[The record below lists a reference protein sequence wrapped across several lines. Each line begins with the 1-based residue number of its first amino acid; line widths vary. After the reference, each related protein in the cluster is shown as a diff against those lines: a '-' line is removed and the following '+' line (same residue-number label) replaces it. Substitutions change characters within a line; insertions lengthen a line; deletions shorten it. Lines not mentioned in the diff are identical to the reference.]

1 MMRLRFG
8 YPWHMR
14 EGGSTMHEWFCGS
27 TAFHCLRT
35 PPQVKSL
42 YPLFPDIGF
51 PAGKRQIKLDYN
63 NSAGWA
69 NVLGPLP
76 LHAIVR
82 DPQLRRPSLVVK
94 PRVWTGDLPAGAFY
108 DDEDLG
114 ITYASPAFT
123 VFTMASQL
131 SITQM
136 IMAMY
141 ELTGSWSIYR
151 PNREIQIQIDHMEN
165 TRLAWVGGWQQV
177 RTTRGLATSLWKRG
191 PLITTHELLA
201 FARGIS
207 GMRNAQKY
215 LRAAARVQGNTASPL
230 EARLSMLLSL
240 PPREGGEGFPPFF
253 ANYRI
258 AYSHT
263 AATLAGKH
271 TCYADIFFPATET
284 HPAIDVE
291 CHGHSV
297 HDGDAQGGV
306 DANRSLALQHMGIE
320 VIHVTHEQLADIDRF
335 EAFCDHLAARLR
347 FKRRSK
353 TEAMLNRR
361 DTLRSEL
368 FGSWET
374 LGGGLAVT

>member
-1 MMRLRFG
+1 MMWPRFG

-14 EGGSTMHEWFCGS
+14 EGGGTMHEWFCGP
-27 TAFHCLRT
+27 TAFYCLRT

-207 GMRNAQKY
+207 GMRNAQKH

>member
-1 MMRLRFG
+1 
-8 YPWHMR
+8 
-14 EGGSTMHEWFCGS
+14 MHEWFCGS

-108 DDEDLG
+108 DYEDLG

-123 VFTMASQL
+123 VFTMAPQL

-141 ELTGSWSIYR
+141 ELTGLWGIYR
-151 PNREIQIQIDHMEN
+151 PNQEIQTQIDHMEN

-240 PPREGGEGFPPFF
+240 PPREGGEGFPPFLPTTVSPIRTRRPRSP
-253 ANYRI
+253 ASTRAMRI
-258 AYSHT
+258 SSFRPP
-263 AATLAGKH
+263 KP
-271 TCYADIFFPATET
+271 I
-284 HPAIDVE
+284 
-291 CHGHSV
+291 
-297 HDGDAQGGV
+297 
-306 DANRSLALQHMGIE
+306 
-320 VIHVTHEQLADIDRF
+320 
-335 EAFCDHLAARLR
+335 
-347 FKRRSK
+347 RRS
-353 TEAMLNRR
+353 TSNVMVTACTTGMRR
-361 DTLRSEL
+361 VASTPIAVLRS
-368 FGSWET
+368 SIW
-374 LGGGLAVT
+374 ASR

>member
-1 MMRLRFG
+1 MMWLRFG

-14 EGGSTMHEWFCGS
+14 EGGGTMHEWFCGP
-27 TAFHCLRT
+27 TAFYCLRT

-42 YPLFPDIGF
+42 YPLFPDIGL

-253 ANYRI
+253 ANHRI

-320 VIHVTHEQLADIDRF
+320 VIPVTHEQLADIDRF

-361 DTLRSEL
+361 DALRSEL

-374 LGGGLAVT
+374 LGGGLTVA

>member
-1 MMRLRFG
+1 
-8 YPWHMR
+8 
-14 EGGSTMHEWFCGS
+14 MHEWFCGS
-27 TAFHCLRT
+27 TAFYCLRT

-94 PRVWTGDLPAGAFY
+94 PRVWTGDLPAGAFH

-151 PNREIQIQIDHMEN
+151 PNREIQIQIDHIEN

-297 HDGDAQGGV
+297 HDGNAQGGV

>member
-1 MMRLRFG
+1 MMWPRFG

-14 EGGSTMHEWFCGS
+14 EGGGTMHEWFCGP
-27 TAFHCLRT
+27 TAFYCLRT

-201 FARGIS
+201 FTRGIS

>member
-1 MMRLRFG
+1 
-8 YPWHMR
+8 
-14 EGGSTMHEWFCGS
+14 MHEWFCGP

-51 PAGKRQIKLDYN
+51 PAGRRQVKHDYDG
-63 NSAGWA
+63 STGWA

-82 DPQLRRPSLVVK
+82 DPSLRRPSLVVK

-320 VIHVTHEQLADIDRF
+320 VIHVTHEQLTDIDRF

>member
-27 TAFHCLRT
+27 TAFYCLRT

-141 ELTGSWSIYR
+141 ELTGSWGIYR
-151 PNREIQIQIDHMEN
+151 PNQEIQTQIDHMEN